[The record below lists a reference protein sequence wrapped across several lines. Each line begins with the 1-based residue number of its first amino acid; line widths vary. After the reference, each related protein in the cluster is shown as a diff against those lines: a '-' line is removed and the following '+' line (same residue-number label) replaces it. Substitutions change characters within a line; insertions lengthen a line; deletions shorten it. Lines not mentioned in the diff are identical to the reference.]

1 MTARAIENMRILVVD
16 DQPLNVALLEK
27 ILSNAGFTRV
37 ESTTDSLE
45 VEARVGRELPD
56 LILLD
61 LLMPNLDGFGV
72 MERIA
77 PVVQKAGTYLPIL
90 VLTADVSPET
100 KRRALAAGAHDFLT
114 KPFDAT
120 EVELR
125 LRNLLATRSLHL
137 QLQGHA
143 QLLELKVKERTQE
156 LEEARLEILERL
168 ALAAEYRDDETGRH
182 TDRVGRACD
191 LLGRAM
197 GLPPADVE
205 LMRRAAPLHDIG
217 KIGVP
222 DAILLK
228 PGRLTPEEFGVMKQ
242 HTVIGARILSGSRF
256 PLLRIA
262 EQIALTHHERWDGS
276 GYPDGLAGEAIP
288 LPGRILAIV
297 DVFDALVSVRP
308 YKRAWT
314 HEEALA
320 ELERQRERH
329 FDPRVLDAFLD
340 MYAAEGVAVWSVE
353 GAQAGGG
360 DEGHGA

>member
-1 MTARAIENMRILVVD
+1 MNARAIEDMRILVVD

-27 ILSNAGFTRV
+27 ILFNAGFTRV
-37 ESTTDSLE
+37 ESTTDSRE
-45 VEARVGRELPD
+45 VEARVGHELPD

-72 MERIA
+72 MERLA
-77 PVVQKAGTYLPIL
+77 PFVQETGTYLPIL
-90 VLTADVSPET
+90 VLTADASPET

-114 KPFDAT
+114 KPFDPT

-143 QLLELKVKERTQE
+143 QLLEHKVHERTQE

-168 ALAAEYRDDETGRH
+168 ALAAEYRDDDTGRH
-182 TDRVGRACD
+182 TDRVGRACG
-191 LLGRAM
+191 LLSRAM
-197 GLPPADVE
+197 GLPDADVE
-205 LMRRAAPLHDIG
+205 LMRRASPLHDIG

-222 DAILLK
+222 DSILLK
-228 PGRLTPEEFGVMKQ
+228 PGKLTAEEFAVMKQ
-242 HTVIGARILSGSRF
+242 HTAIGARILSGSRF
-256 PLLRIA
+256 PLLRVA

-276 GYPDGLAGEAIP
+276 GYPGGLAGEDIP

-297 DVFDALVSVRP
+297 DVFDALISVRP

-320 ELERQRERH
+320 ELDLQRGRH
-329 FDPRVLDAFLD
+329 FDPRVLDAFLE
-340 MYAAEGVAVWSVE
+340 MYAS
-353 GAQAGGG
+353 QGG
-360 DEGHGA
+360 DVWRAGDGPSGDAGEERTE

>member
-1 MTARAIENMRILVVD
+1 MNARAIENMHILVVD
-16 DQPLNVALLEK
+16 DQPLNVALLQK

-37 ESTTDSLE
+37 DSTTDSLE
-45 VEARVGRELPD
+45 VEGRLRQELPD

-61 LLMPNLDGFGV
+61 LLMPGLDGFGV

-77 PVVQKAGTYLPIL
+77 PVVEAAATYLPIL
-90 VLTADVSPET
+90 VLTADASPET

-114 KPFDAT
+114 KPFDPT

-137 QLQGHA
+137 QLRGHA
-143 QLLELKVKERTQE
+143 ELLELKVQERTRE

-182 TDRVGRACD
+182 TDRVGRACA
-191 LLGRAM
+191 LLSEAV

-205 LMRRAAPLHDIG
+205 LMRRASPLHDIG
-217 KIGVP
+217 KIGIP

-228 PGRLTPEEFGVMKQ
+228 PGKLTAEEFGVMRQ

-262 EQIALTHHERWDGS
+262 EQIARSHHERWDGS
-276 GYPDGLAGEAIP
+276 GYPDGTAGNDIP

-308 YKRAWT
+308 YKRAWS
-314 HEEALA
+314 HEEAIA
-320 ELERQRERH
+320 ELERQRGRH
-329 FDPRVLDAFLD
+329 FDPRVLDAFLA
-340 MYAAEGVAVWSVE
+340 MYASGGAGVWAPS
-353 GAQAGGG
+353 GGDAPAAGGDG
-360 DEGHGA
+360 P